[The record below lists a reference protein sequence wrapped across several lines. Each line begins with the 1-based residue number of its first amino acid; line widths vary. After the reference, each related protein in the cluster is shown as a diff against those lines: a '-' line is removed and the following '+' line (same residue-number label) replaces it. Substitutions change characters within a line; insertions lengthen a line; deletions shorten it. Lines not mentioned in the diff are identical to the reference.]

1 MQLTLDRIHKYG
13 RNEINIYTVVDK
25 QICVEQELTELK
37 SILQDETTKCS
48 QQVAQLVAASDRA
61 SESLCTWLTMMTD
74 KFNGQMQQLEV
85 ICSNIHSAIS
95 ASANTAT
102 QNRASTMTSTDD
114 RASNIIVF
122 GVAEDRNRSVWNS
135 TLQDALQH
143 VAGRTV
149 DIADAFRIG
158 KFNVNQSRPRP
169 IVVKLR
175 SVWDRRLVLSNARK
189 LAEKS
194 EFRRIGF
201 APDEPVE
208 IRRKNTMKRLRLKAI
223 NDGQQVLISDD
234 GNELYIGGVL
244 VFTLSGGFVRNN
256 VNVSSL
262 QNTING

>member
-1 MQLTLDRIHKYG
+1 
-13 RNEINIYTVVDK
+13 
-25 QICVEQELTELK
+25 
-37 SILQDETTKCS
+37 
-48 QQVAQLVAASDRA
+48 
-61 SESLCTWLTMMTD
+61 
-74 KFNGQMQQLEV
+74 
-85 ICSNIHSAIS
+85 
-95 ASANTAT
+95 
-102 QNRASTMTSTDD
+102 MTSTDD

-135 TLQDALQH
+135 TLQEALQH

-158 KFNVNQSRPRP
+158 KFGQSRPRP

-175 SVWDRRLVLSNARK
+175 RVWDRRLVLSNARK

-208 IRRKNTMKRLRLKAI
+208 IRHKNTMKRLRLKAI
-223 NDGQQVLISDD
+223 NDGQQASISDD

-244 VFTLSGGFVRNN
+244 VFTLSGGLVRNN
-256 VNVSSL
+256 AC
-262 QNTING
+262 